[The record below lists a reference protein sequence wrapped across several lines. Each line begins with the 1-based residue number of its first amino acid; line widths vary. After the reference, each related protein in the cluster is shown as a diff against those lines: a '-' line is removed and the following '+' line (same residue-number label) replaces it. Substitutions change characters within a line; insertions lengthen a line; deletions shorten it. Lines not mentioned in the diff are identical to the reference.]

1 MIDARGYS
9 CPMPVVMVQ
18 NEVKKNAP
26 DTLEVLVDS
35 QTCVENVTRFGE
47 KLKTDKNPVLFRLE
61 RYRIFCIFC
70 GAG

>member
-26 DTLEVLVDS
+26 DTLDVLVDS

-47 KLKTDKNPVLFRLE
+47 KQGLHRVLRE
-61 RYRIFCIFC
+61 
-70 GAG
+70 